1 MTLTDLAFTSH
12 GIRSAAWH
20 APARLVGRA
29 GRTALCRHGQR
40 LRRNPRH
47 NRGFGASEGS
57 PRQDISVRR
66 QRQDYHAAVAAVRH
80 LSGVDRNRVVLWGT
94 SYSGGHCVAVAAKD
108 GRIAAVVSMPPAM
121 DGFATVLHLMRQGEI
136 GLLLRATANGWR
148 DLAHE
153 SPLSGIGCIAAIRR
167 RSERRAPYHD
177 RPASQVDTC
186 CSGAILMRETS
197 HAASTN
203 HIAAMTNAAT

>member
-148 DLAHE
+148 DWHTNRRSRALDALR
-153 SPLSGIGCIAAIRR
+153 LSGDAQNDGRHIMIARRVRWIR
-167 RSERRAPYHD
+167 
-177 RPASQVDTC
+177 V
-186 CSGAILMRETS
+186 
-197 HAASTN
+197 AAEQS
-203 HIAAMTNAAT
+203 